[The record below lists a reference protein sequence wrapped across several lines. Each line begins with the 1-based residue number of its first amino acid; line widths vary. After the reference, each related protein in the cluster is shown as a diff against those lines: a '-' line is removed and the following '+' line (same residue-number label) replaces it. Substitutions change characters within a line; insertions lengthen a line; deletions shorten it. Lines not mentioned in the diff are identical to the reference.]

1 MKEYNKILSLEKPDI
16 DQINNNIEN
25 SKLVLCIC
33 ISENE
38 SVSLIP
44 PSYYYIHVHRYMYL
58 SNIIPKCLEYFKSF
72 ILPFYGNQFGVYFE
86 CIGKNGKKEN
96 KKQINTN
103 DNAYNTDSNI
113 NKSDDI
119 NNFDD
124 YISEEKIIL
133 DWRLPIGVLF
143 DIYCDIDDEDDYF
156 MNSQVKKNKNWKFCS
171 NNELFYEHVNILKV
185 KEDQINDTNFK
196 EDKSNSVNITEG
208 SLNKDLGEISTNRNS
223 KEDENNDNITTI
235 ISNNNQKDSDKCS
248 HNNLNNINEEASH
261 NTLIKKKE
269 QDIIDCKSDEKLNEV
284 KEKNFEDENLKAY
297 SHELFKPLLEFDSRS
312 NSNTNEY
319 VNPKSDSYKYYN
331 LIGRKEINNDWY
343 EKKFKQIS
351 YKNIPWK
358 LILNFKG
365 KEEYYA
371 HMKNRE
377 NLNNVS
383 TTKYNSCIPLYR
395 GVKDFEDYIINELKK
410 SNYILN
416 KNNRLLHTLPRKT
429 EEQLLQNLTDF
440 NVKKICPLYRECIDY
455 NMIIFLENFYS
466 EYIKP
471 WEMGNSQKS
480 KFADKLDNEEK
491 EKGMNKI
498 RNTEKI
504 IKEAPIII
512 HIYGPPYNKI
522 QTKFPLFKIT
532 YSKYNENHI
541 EEIVAYT
548 LGDLLHVNFPTF
560 VRKIKKNEKASQKNG
575 EKDSGKASQK
585 NEEKD
590 SEKTSLPNQS
600 NDDDTNNVN
609 LKREFPENK
618 EANSDDKEYIDN
630 MLLKGQNVFYH
641 IEDEY
646 IIFCPY
652 MFIIINGIQIPLKS
666 PLYWLFSN
674 FSHFDNFLHI
684 ILRIPPY

>member
-1 MKEYNKILSLEKPDI
+1 MHREKWEKKKKKKI
-16 DQINNNIEN
+16 N
-25 SKLVLCIC
+25 S
-33 ISENE
+33 
-38 SVSLIP
+38 
-44 PSYYYIHVHRYMYL
+44 
-58 SNIIPKCLEYFKSF
+58 
-72 ILPFYGNQFGVYFE
+72 
-86 CIGKNGKKEN
+86 
-96 KKQINTN
+96 N
-103 DNAYNTDSNI
+103 DNIFNDDSNI

-143 DIYCDIDDEDDYF
+143 DIYCDIDDDDDYF
-156 MNSQVKKNKNWKFCS
+156 INRQVKTNKNWKFCS

-185 KEDQINDTNFK
+185 QTDQINDTNNFK
-196 EDKSNSVNITEG
+196 EDKSNDVNVTES
-208 SLNKDLGEISTNRNS
+208 SLNKNLGEFSTNLNS
-223 KEDENNDNITTI
+223 KGDENNDNTTTN
-235 ISNNNQKDSDKCS
+235 ISNNNQKDDDKC
-248 HNNLNNINEEASH
+248 NRNDLDNINDEASY
-261 NTLIKKKE
+261 NAFIKKKNIINKKK
-269 QDIIDCKSDEKLNEV
+269 QDIIDYKSDKKLDEF
-284 KEKNFEDENLKAY
+284 KEKNSKDENLKTY
-297 SHELFKPLLEFDSRS
+297 SHELFKSLLEFDKE
-312 NSNTNEY
+312 NNNNTKEC
-319 VNPKSDSYKYYN
+319 VNPQNDNYKYYN
-331 LIGRKEINNDWY
+331 LIRRNEINNDWY

-371 HMKNRE
+371 HMKNQE
-377 NLNNVS
+377 NFNNIS
-383 TTKYNSCIPLYR
+383 NGKCNSCVPLYR
-395 GVKDFEDYIINELKK
+395 GVKDFENYIINELKK

-429 EEQLLQNLTDF
+429 EEQLLQNLTNF
-440 NVKKICPLYRECIDY
+440 NIKKICPLYRECIDY

-471 WEMGNSQKS
+471 WEMGNSEKS
-480 KFADKLDNEEK
+480 KFSDKLDNKEY
-491 EKGMNKI
+491 EKGVNKI
-498 RNTEKI
+498 YNTEKI
-504 IKEAPIII
+504 IKEVPIII

-532 YSKYNENHI
+532 YSKYNENSI

-560 VRKIKKNEKASQKNG
+560 FRKIKKKEKISPKNR
-575 EKDSGKASQK
+575 EK
-585 NEEKD
+585 
-590 SEKTSLPNQS
+590 
-600 NDDDTNNVN
+600 NDGSVNNVN
-609 LKREFPENK
+609 LKKEFSENQ
-618 EANSDDKEYIDN
+618 EINSDDKEHIDN
-630 MLLKGQNVFYH
+630 IPLKGQNVFYH

-652 MFIIINGIQIPLKS
+652 MLIIINGIQIPLKS

-684 ILRIPPY
+684 ILRITSY

>member
-1 MKEYNKILSLEKPDI
+1 MHTQTYSNKWKNMKEYNKILSLEKPDI

-86 CIGKNGKKEN
+86 CIGKSEKKEN
-96 KKQINTN
+96 KKQINSN
-103 DNAYNTDSNI
+103 DNGYNTDSNI
-113 NKSDDI
+113 NKNDDV
-119 NNFDD
+119 NNLDD

-156 MNSQVKKNKNWKFCS
+156 MNSQVKTNKNWKFCS

-185 KEDQINDTNFK
+185 Q
-196 EDKSNSVNITEG
+196 EDKSNDVNSIES
-208 SLNKDLGEISTNRNS
+208 SLNKDLGEFSTNLKP
-223 KEDENNDNITTI
+223 KEDENDDNVTAN
-235 ISNNNQKDSDKCS
+235 ISNNNNNNQKDSDKG
-248 HNNLNNINEEASH
+248 SH
-261 NTLIKKKE
+261 NTLIEKKNIINKAE

-284 KEKNFEDENLKAY
+284 NEKNSEDENLKGC
-297 SHELFKPLLEFDSRS
+297 SHELFKPLLEFDRRS
-312 NSNTNEY
+312 NSNANEC
-319 VNPKSDSYKYYN
+319 VNPKNDNYKYYS

-343 EKKFKQIS
+343 EKKFRQIS

-377 NLNNVS
+377 NLNNTS
-383 TTKYNSCIPLYR
+383 NTKYNSCIPLYR

-429 EEQLLQNLTDF
+429 EEQLLQNLTNF

-471 WEMGNSQKS
+471 WEIEKLEKS
-480 KFADKLDNEEK
+480 KIDDKLDNEEQ

-522 QTKFPLFKIT
+522 QTKFPLFKVT
-532 YSKYNENHI
+532 YSKYNENRI

-548 LGDLLHVNFPTF
+548 LGDFLHVNFPTF

-575 EKDSGKASQK
+575 EKGSQK
-585 NEEKD
+585 NDEKG
-590 SEKTSLPNQS
+590 SEKASDKTSSLNQS
-600 NDDDTNNVN
+600 NDDDTNNAN

-618 EANSDDKEYIDN
+618 ETNPDDKEDIDRIP
-630 MLLKGQNVFYH
+630 LKGQNIFYH